1 MPQRYDTASLK
12 SIIFIS
18 NWLVGTLSEAKRPI
32 FRHTGQIFLTAA
44 VLRPAKIWFVWQK
57 MATCLPQTRPPNNS
71 YKQSSAVFPVEP
83 LVCITFANMEHIPP
97 KRILGIDPGTNI
109 LGFAIIDA
117 DKKVINVIEIGVVTF
132 AHIGD
137 DHTVKLRH
145 IFEQVQDLIIQHRP
159 TEMAIEAPFFGK
171 NVQSMLKLGRAQ
183 GVAIAAG
190 MVNLLQITEYMP
202 KKIKR
207 AVTGNGNASKEQVA
221 GMLES
226 ILHTKFSEKYFDAT
240 DALATALCHW
250 YQSSGPLGTVTKSYT
265 GWKSFLK
272 DNPERGK

>member
-1 MPQRYDTASLK
+1 
-12 SIIFIS
+12 
-18 NWLVGTLSEAKRPI
+18 
-32 FRHTGQIFLTAA
+32 
-44 VLRPAKIWFVWQK
+44 
-57 MATCLPQTRPPNNS
+57 
-71 YKQSSAVFPVEP
+71 
-83 LVCITFANMEHIPP
+83 MESP
-97 KRILGIDPGTNI
+97 KRILGIDPGTNV

-117 DKKVINVIEIGVVTF
+117 DKKAIKVIEIGVVTF
-132 AHIGD
+132 AHISD
-137 DHTVKLRH
+137 DHTVKLRY
-145 IFEQVQDLIIQHRP
+145 IFEQVQDLIRQHHP
-159 TEMAIEAPFFGK
+159 EEMAIEAPFFGK

-190 MVNLLQITEYMP
+190 MVNKLVITEYMP

-250 YQSSGPLGTVTKSYT
+250 YQSSSPGLAGGKSYS

-272 DNPERGK
+272 DNPKRAK